1 MRPYF
6 GGFRT
11 VEAQEARRW
20 FRRGHRGDHH
30 AGDRRSVRIGD
41 RNNVHQSHGALAC
54 AFLIGLVPSRS
65 RTSNAKHMLGENV
78 CECGSDVAQE
88 NG

>member
-30 AGDRRSVRIGD
+30 AGDRRSVRIETMFTK
-41 RNNVHQSHGALAC
+41 VMGALAC

-65 RTSNAKHMLGENV
+65 RTSDAKQMLGENV

>member
-41 RNNVHQSHGALAC
+41 RNNVHQSHGGARLR
-54 AFLIGLVPSRS
+54 FLNRLSS
-65 RTSNAKHMLGENV
+65 
-78 CECGSDVAQE
+78 
-88 NG
+88 